1 MKLDDIKSLLDSI
14 KNNPMAIYGIVF
26 ASIGTIC
33 SASYVGITQY
43 NKVSSILESYDD
55 TSGTAS
61 SAKRKVEALEQ
72 QVAQQRETVMKLQE
86 RLADAMINAR
96 EAKIMAESATKEARA
111 SANATK
117 VELQVQTEMIRSEM
131 NTIKRATTNRLG
143 N

>member
-1 MKLDDIKSLLDSI
+1 MKIEDIKELLNSI

-26 ASIGTIC
+26 ASVGTIC

-43 NKVSSILESYDD
+43 NKVSSILESYDE

-61 SAKRKVEALEQ
+61 SAHRKVEALTEQ
-72 QVAQQRETVMKLQE
+72 LAQQRETVMKLQE

-111 SANATK
+111 SASATA
-117 VELQVQTEMIRSEM
+117 VQLEVTTQTLRSEM
-131 NTIKRATTNRLG
+131 NSIKRATTNRLG
-143 N
+143 Q

>member
-72 QVAQQRETVMKLQE
+72 QVSQQRETVMKLQE

-143 N
+143 Q

>member
-1 MKLDDIKSLLDSI
+1 MKLEEIKSLLDSV

-43 NKVSSILESYDD
+43 NKVSSILESFDD
-55 TSGTAS
+55 TAGTAS
-61 SAKRKVEALEQ
+61 SAHRKAESLLEKVNNQQESIIKIQEKLSDAL
-72 QVAQQRETVMKLQE
+72 
-86 RLADAMINAR
+86 INAR
-96 EAKIMAESATKEARA
+96 EAKILAESATKEARA

-117 VELQVQTEMIRSEM
+117 VELQIQTEMLRSEM
-131 NTIKRATTNRLG
+131 NTLKRATTNRLG

>member
-61 SAKRKVEALEQ
+61 SAKRKVEALEE
-72 QVAQQRETVMKLQE
+72 QVAQQREVVMKLQE

-143 N
+143 Q

>member
-61 SAKRKVEALEQ
+61 SAKRKVEALEE
-72 QVAQQRETVMKLQE
+72 QVALQRESVMKLQE

-111 SANATK
+111 SATATA
-117 VELQVQTEMIRSEM
+117 VQLEVTTSTLRSEM
-131 NTIKRATTNRLG
+131 NSIKRATTNRLG
-143 N
+143 Q